1 MSAVG
6 IVHGAPEAR
15 GAGTSAR
22 QRIGRVYR
30 VERRKLAAQLA
41 IRVLALVC
49 ALGPF
54 VFGALLRLQSGSP
67 ADTLY
72 GAWVHSSGFALSL
85 VVLAFAGN
93 WGFPLI
99 AGIVAGDM
107 FSSEDRYGTWKMSLT
122 RSCARLD
129 VFAGKVLAAM
139 TFVLGIIALT
149 AVSSLGAGML
159 LVGGHSLV
167 SLNGTV
173 LSPPR
178 LVLLVGVSWLLC
190 MIPAIAFTGLAILL
204 SVATR
209 NGIMGVFGPGL
220 ATLIMQLLFLVG
232 TGIWA
237 HMLLVSSAFNI
248 WHPLFNDHPFYGPLV
263 VGLIVSLVWCAGCL
277 AVAWRLLRGRDFA
290 GTTISG
296 RPGWVVPARLVVVL
310 AAVVVLFAV
319 AANWGPPG
327 VTAKRLQASLTPT
340 FDRLTLLQQR
350 ELGRAV
356 PKGATL
362 NVLPTCSR
370 RGSTPNG
377 PGDWIC
383 TLTVFIPQAGAV
395 PFQQTPVSY
404 DVSVTSDGCYKAQ
417 SPPAFIGSQLMRD
430 AHGHQIINPLYTIY
444 GCFDTM

>member
-1 MSAVG
+1 MSATG
-6 IVHGAPEAR
+6 IAAGAPGAR
-15 GAGTSAR
+15 SVGTPTLG
-22 QRIGRVYR
+22 RIRRAYR
-30 VERRKLAAQLA
+30 VECRKLAAQLA
-41 IRVLALVC
+41 IRVLALICV
-49 ALGPF
+49 LGPF
-54 VFGALLRLQSGSP
+54 LFGALLRLQSGSP

-72 GAWVHSSGFALSL
+72 GAWVHTSGFALSL

-122 RSCARLD
+122 RSCARSD
-129 VFAGKVLAAM
+129 MFAGKVLAAA
-139 TFVLGIIALT
+139 TFVLGIITLT
-149 AVSSLGAGML
+149 AVASLAAGLL
-159 LVGGHSLV
+159 LVGDHSLV

-173 LSPPR
+173 LSPGR
-178 LVLLVGVSWLLC
+178 LLLLVAVSWLLC
-190 MIPAIAFTGLAILL
+190 MIPAIAFTSLAVLL

-263 VGLIVSLVWCAGCL
+263 VGLIVS
-277 AVAWRLLRGRDFA
+277 VAWSAACLSAAWWLLRRRDFA
-290 GTTISG
+290 GTTVTG
-296 RPGWVVPARLVVVL
+296 RPGWVLPARLVAVL
-310 AAVVVLFAV
+310 AIVVVVFAV
-319 AANWGPPG
+319 ASNWGPPG
-327 VTAKRLQASLTPT
+327 VTAARLQASLTPT
-340 FDRLTLLQQR
+340 FNRLTLLQQR

-370 RGSTPNG
+370 RGSSPHG

-417 SPPAFIGSQLMRD
+417 SPPAFIGQQLMRD
-430 AHGHQIINPLYTIY
+430 AHGHQIVNPLYTIY